1 MYVQRLWPDNCLK
14 GCFSVLTLCFVGVSV
29 FRITVHSHERKESLY
44 GSELVNEC
52 FPHST
57 WVFFQGVTMP
67 LSPCIFARDGKAC
80 HYEFS
85 CDGHTLC
92 VPHRPCVDS
101 NFVYDPERCDFCT
114 ESIKF
119 FRSVGKVDRLSN
131 QFVAMKKSWDAVQR
145 SAKRKGRVASWKD
158 DSLRS
163 FVLGKGQR
171 AASHSAASSTTQSS
185 PAPSLGDESQP
196 GPSPSPSEV
205 PPTPATPPPAV
216 PSGDLTPQMRDFI
229 KELFTEFASAFQPP
243 PPTPTPEAALPS
255 PPTASNENAPPPP
268 QSPHEAYSRP
278 PTEVSV
284 TPAQYTVD
292 SSPVSDASP
301 RAEVEADQLADSWV
315 PVPGDWNVL
324 PQEDQPILLRHN
336 PTTPGTMEQVPG
348 LEVRWG
354 VSVHVQ
360 APTWH
365 FRTVEQAPRH
375 PATMPCP
382 SADELLRSFSTLGV
396 LAGLPAPVITPDGE
410 EPQRR
415 PVGLPWVD
423 GQMDQFLRSLREWWT
438 QSAARPSNAPL
449 PRPPTRQRPPMIPH
463 GASLDSQV
471 GTFLAARH
479 SRSFPLP
486 LATPSAEVLRTLE
499 RDRAAAL
506 ELFSGFQIL
515 MGIERLLVHLTQL
528 PTLPSTLSSSALCAH
543 LTPLVRAAAWQ
554 LSPTLYASVGQ
565 AMASHMT
572 CWRQAVAPL
581 PAPAQ
586 SALLLS
592 DPLSPAFGST
602 QAVADAIARTPQV
615 AVVFRDRGSG
625 RSASSRSRGTPPS
638 STRTYATRQPPSSR
652 QQPSQ
657 ARYRPY
663 QTSTGSR
670 LRPATTSR
678 DRRGQQ
684 AHHAAPATRR
694 TDTQPF
700 RVSRS
705 GARGARR

>member
-1 MYVQRLWPDNCLK
+1 
-14 GCFSVLTLCFVGVSV
+14 
-29 FRITVHSHERKESLY
+29 
-44 GSELVNEC
+44 
-52 FPHST
+52 
-57 WVFFQGVTMP
+57 MP
-67 LSPCIFARDGKAC
+67 LSRCVFSRDGKAC

-101 NFVYDPERCDFCT
+101 DFIYDPERCDFCS
-114 ESIKF
+114 ENVKF
-119 FRSVGKVDRLSN
+119 LRSVGRVDRISQ
-131 QFVAMKKSWDAVQR
+131 QFVSLKKSWDAVQR
-145 SAKRKGRVASWKD
+145 SAKRKGRVAAWKD
-158 DSLRS
+158 ASLRS
-163 FVLGKGQR
+163 FILGKGNR
-171 AASHSAASSTTQSS
+171 PASLSAASSTGQSS
-185 PAPSLGDESQP
+185 PSSSLGDEPQP
-196 GPSPSPSEV
+196 GPSSAPSVV
-205 PPTPATPPPAV
+205 PPAPTPPPSAV
-216 PSGDLTPQMRDFI
+216 PSDDLVPQVKDFI
-229 KELFTEFASAFQPP
+229 RELFTEFAATFQPL
-243 PPTPTPEAALPS
+243 PPTSVPEVAPPS
-255 PPTASNENAPPPP
+255 PPTAPPETAPPPP
-268 QSPHEAYSRP
+268 LSPQGDSNRP
-278 PTEVSV
+278 PTEASVSQ
-284 TPAQYTVD
+284 PPYTID

-301 RAEVEADQLADSWV
+301 REDEETDQLADHWV
-315 PVPGDWNVL
+315 PVPGDWSML
-324 PQEDQPILLRHN
+324 PHEDQPILLR
-336 PTTPGTMEQVPG
+336 PDPASTGTMEQVPG

-360 APTWH
+360 APAWH
-365 FRTVEQAPRH
+365 FRAVEQAPRH

-423 GQMDQFLRSLREWWT
+423 GQTDQFLRSLREWWT

-528 PTLPSTLSSSALCAH
+528 PSLPSTLSSSALCAH

-572 CWRQAVAPL
+572 CWRQAAAPL

-625 RSASSRSRGTPPS
+625 RSASSRSRGAPPS

-652 QQPSQ
+652 QHPSQ

-670 LRPATTSR
+670 L
-678 DRRGQQ
+678 
-684 AHHAAPATRR
+684 
-694 TDTQPF
+694 
-700 RVSRS
+700 
-705 GARGARR
+705 